1 MTTKFLNML
10 EKIKTSVDFI
20 QKRCGFTPE
29 VGIILGTGL
38 GGLVNEIQ
46 TEHVIPYTDIPHFP
60 ESTVKGH
67 KGQLIF
73 GTLGGKKVVAMQGRF
88 HFYEGYTMQELTF
101 PVRVMKF
108 LGIKLLV
115 VSNASGGMNPTFS
128 VGDIMLITDHIN
140 LMPSNPLLG
149 KNYDELGPRFPD
161 MHEAYDHKILA
172 KAREIAA
179 ANNIK
184 VQNGVYAAVS
194 GPCFETPAEYNYFHI
209 IGADCVGMST
219 VPEVMVARHMGIPAF
234 GFSVIT
240 DLGVT
245 GQVNEVS
252 HEEVIKAAN
261 EAEPKMTL
269 ILKEL
274 LNQLSL

>member
-1 MTTKFLNML
+1 ML
-10 EKIKTSVDFI
+10 EKIKTSVEFI
-20 QKRCGFTPE
+20 QKRAGLVPE

-38 GGLVNEIQ
+38 GGLVNEIE
-46 TEHVIPYTDIPHFP
+46 TSHIIPYEEIPHFP
-60 ESTVKGH
+60 ISTVKGH

-73 GTLGGKKVVAMQGRF
+73 GKLGGKNVVAMQGRF
-88 HFYEGYTMQELTF
+88 HFYEGYNMQELTF

-115 VSNASGGMNPTFS
+115 VSNASGGMNPAFS

-140 LMPSNPLLG
+140 LMPSNPLMG

-161 MHEAYDHKILA
+161 MHDAYDKNILA

-219 VPEVMVARHMGIPAF
+219 VPEVIVARHMDLPVFAL
-234 GFSVIT
+234 SVIT
-240 DLGVT
+240 DLGVA
-245 GQVNEVS
+245 GKVCEVS

-261 EAEPKMTL
+261 ESEPKMTL

-274 LNQLSL
+274 LKQL